1 MKRAEKEMA
10 KINTVIGVGTV
21 VDGNLTTKETTRID
35 GQVNGDVF
43 SNGNIIV
50 GDQGS
55 VNGSI
60 TAYSV
65 FASGKVVG
73 NVMVK
78 DKIDITATGS
88 IIGDIYTK
96 LLSIDEKAV
105 FQGQCKMNQDGNKL
119 LKEVAEKRLQ
129 AIREFTELGSG
140 FKIAMRDLEIRG
152 AGNLLGQKQHG
163 HMEAVGYD
171 LYCKML
177 NEAVKGLK
185 GIQSFEDF
193 NTQVDLDVDA
203 YIPGEYIVNEIQ
215 KLDIYKRIAGIETIL
230 ESNDMKEEL
239 LDRFGSI
246 PKSVDNL
253 LRIAMIRVNAHKL
266 FITDLQ
272 GKNQVVKIVLD
283 KKAQV
288 DAARIPIFMKLYGN
302 RIKFQAK
309 GDPTFLCT
317 YAKTGILEKDA
328 EQLLTLSEKLVEDMK
343 MLLL

>member
-1 MKRAEKEMA
+1 MMKRAEKEMA

-21 VDGNLTTKETTRID
+21 IDGNLTTKETTRID

-119 LKEVAEKRLQ
+119 LKEVAEKQ
-129 AIREFTELGSG
+129 IEEPVTE
-140 FKIAMRDLEIRG
+140 
-152 AGNLLGQKQHG
+152 
-163 HMEAVGYD
+163 
-171 LYCKML
+171 
-177 NEAVKGLK
+177 
-185 GIQSFEDF
+185 
-193 NTQVDLDVDA
+193 
-203 YIPGEYIVNEIQ
+203 
-215 KLDIYKRIAGIETIL
+215 
-230 ESNDMKEEL
+230 
-239 LDRFGSI
+239 
-246 PKSVDNL
+246 
-253 LRIAMIRVNAHKL
+253 
-266 FITDLQ
+266 
-272 GKNQVVKIVLD
+272 
-283 KKAQV
+283 
-288 DAARIPIFMKLYGN
+288 
-302 RIKFQAK
+302 
-309 GDPTFLCT
+309 
-317 YAKTGILEKDA
+317 EK
-328 EQLLTLSEKLVEDMK
+328 
-343 MLLL
+343 